1 MGRASS
7 YFISNIVSAQST
19 SIFTLSMVNPSSGDA
34 GVVSSLLSRIAKTVS
49 ATGDDA
55 VLEKQVL
62 TNILLKFK
70 SGDRG
75 SPSTKMTP
83 KSQDTP
89 RNYQVEVANRAS
101 EGNVIAVSDTG
112 TGKTLISVLLLK
124 KMVALARNEAKQ
136 TGQPRKVAFFVVNK
150 VPLVF
155 QQLDYITSNSD
166 IEARAFYGAMNVD
179 SYDKAMWESIFQ
191 ENEAIV
197 LTGQILCNVLQRA
210 YLEIHNASSGLIIFD
225 ECHHAVG
232 NHCYRE
238 IMTEYY
244 KEAHPSERPKIF
256 GMTASPAQDKGS
268 ISFSAKQLEQTLDAR
283 IVTARYDDVLA
294 FANRP
299 RERVVIYENPLDPG
313 TPRIQT
319 TLTAAQLR
327 ICEIL
332 QGLCEQDK
340 KFKPVLGTF
349 KYAMEALGP
358 WCAALIW
365 KHAIEDLKGEFLDT
379 NGHTR
384 ERRLQAVDSME
395 AIIAGMERPQL
406 DADLSMFTDKVQKM
420 VQILR
425 ETSARDGFCG
435 ILFVERRPAA
445 HVLCDFLEECRR
457 FETDLGLR
465 TIRPAVLTGHGSK
478 GDISRHMM
486 QLKEQRRVLEGFR
499 RGRFNLLVATD
510 VAEEGLDIDRC
521 RLVVRND
528 PNHLQMITQ
537 KENDMRRWCSDLPTE
552 QLIPFHSSGMDYDD
566 DDDDDGDDFGPG
578 QMHELAGVETRYIV
592 ETGARVTFASAVA
605 LVHQYCSS
613 LPGDSYTRLA
623 PVFEI
628 LPDTIAGKWR
638 CLLTMPANAPFTNL
652 LSEPF
657 SKKGRAKRAV
667 AFQACKTLHQ
677 LGALSDRLLP
687 HPKRV
692 YIGDELDEV
701 EQAPALDESSFG
713 NSTSLRDYP
722 IRQPQFWSRTILTPP
737 TSSSNSTA
745 TTAPCEQ
752 ETVQLFMTIFS
763 LRAEELCALAGSE
776 ARQRAKVS
784 DRSLC
789 LLTSQPLPRALDPIE
804 LYFNGEPRYVDIV
817 PISQRLDFTVEQICE
832 LHQYQELLFSTVL
845 RNPVNMGSLHTG
857 LRHVISPLRSD
868 FDLVNAIKNGC
879 SPDQYI
885 DWAEIRFGISTPKIS
900 CLRPIDVTWERLQD
914 MVLFEKAQA
923 GRLYFATAFR
933 GDLSPNSRIPT
944 LISGSREEEVC
955 QEGITFADF
964 YRIKRHCDIQDL
976 TQPLIE
982 VERVPR
988 SENLLQPSKK
998 QPRTARASHA
1008 RFLIP
1013 ELCLRIPVSA
1023 SALRSA
1029 RWMISVLDRV
1039 DGMLKTVECLQELGL
1054 ASISPR
1060 LMLEAL
1066 TASDAEYA
1074 MNYQRL
1080 ELLGDTFLKFLVS
1093 VDLFI
1098 RFPLLD
1104 EGRLS
1109 VKREARVC
1117 NSHLFKR
1124 ACHWNLD
1131 RFLIRNSPAN
1141 MHFNTAPEAAVAA
1154 LSPELDLLKEPTG
1167 SAATMAA
1174 DIRPMTHWQISNKT
1188 MADLAE
1194 STLGAAFLTGGFDLG
1209 FAAGEVLLGSLNGI
1223 ACWDDFAKSYQRQTI
1238 DRPGNTHSDNV
1249 FVPAEGLGDLCKVE
1263 RAIGY
1268 TFTHQRLLAE
1278 AFTHATFPQAD
1289 TPCYQRLEFLGDAVL
1304 DMLVTDYWV
1313 RRYPVSGPGTLHL
1326 IKSASINN
1334 QILGV
1339 LAIHLGLHRHILH
1352 ASPSLGNDI
1361 CRAVQTLQDKEQD
1374 VDAEGDA
1381 FMHEDDRHPHPHP
1394 HQHQHQHQH
1403 RGKERLE
1410 GEYWDDLDLTKVL
1423 GDVLESVV
1431 GAIYVDSGWDYS
1443 IVQGFFNRAILPT
1456 LQKHLSIE
1464 TLKPHPVTA
1473 LTHRVQQAGC
1483 QRLSLKNIVE
1493 EPTVAPEADVT
1504 VAAITQDDDLSWRSW
1519 REDVVP
1525 PPAPVCA
1532 VLIHGQTVVTA
1543 TDSTIRAARKQAAK
1557 LALASMDADPEWLD
1571 KYCICAKEP

>member
-1 MGRASS
+1 
-7 YFISNIVSAQST
+7 
-19 SIFTLSMVNPSSGDA
+19 
-34 GVVSSLLSRIAKTVS
+34 
-49 ATGDDA
+49 
-55 VLEKQVL
+55 
-62 TNILLKFK
+62 
-70 SGDRG
+70 
-75 SPSTKMTP
+75 MTP

-89 RNYQVEVANRAS
+89 RNYQVEVAERAF

-124 KMVALARNEAKQ
+124 KMVALARREAEQ
-136 TGQPRKVAFFVVNK
+136 TGQQRKVAFFVVNK

-155 QQLDYITSNSD
+155 QQLDYIISNSD
-166 IEARAFYGAMNVD
+166 IDAKAIYGAMNVD
-179 SYDKAMWESIFQ
+179 SYDSAMWESIFE
-191 ENEAIV
+191 ENEVIV
-197 LTGQILCNVLQRA
+197 LTGQILCNC
-210 YLEIHNASSGLIIFD
+210 SLIIFD

-244 KEAHPSERPKIF
+244 DEAHPSERPKIF

-268 ISFSAKQLEQTLDAR
+268 ISFSAKQLEQTMDAK

-299 RERVVIYENPLDPG
+299 SERVVIYENPLDPD
-313 TPRIQT
+313 TPPVQSN
-319 TLTAAQLR
+319 LTAAQLM
-327 ICEIL
+327 ICDIL
-332 QGLCEQDK
+332 EGLCEEDK
-340 KFKPVLGTF
+340 KFKPILGSF
-349 KYAMEALGP
+349 KYAMDALGP

-365 KHAIEDLKGEFLDT
+365 KHAIGDIKGELLDT
-379 NGHTR
+379 MGHNR
-384 ERRLQAVDSME
+384 ERRLQALETME
-395 AIIAGMERPQL
+395 SIAAGMERPQL
-406 DADLSMFTDKVQKM
+406 DADLTMFTDKVQKM

-425 ETSARDGFCG
+425 ETSARAGFCG

-445 HVLCDFLEECRR
+445 HVLCDFLDECRR
-457 FETDLGLR
+457 FETDLGVG

-521 RLVVRND
+521 RLVIRFDVKTTLISHIQSRGRARDRNSEYIIMQQRNG
-528 PNHLQMITQ
+528 PNHLEMMTQ
-537 KENDMRRWCSDLPTE
+537 KENDMRKWCNGLPTE
-552 QLIPFHSSGMDYDD
+552 QLIPFHGSSAMEYDD

-578 QMHELAGVETRYIV
+578 QMHELAGVETKYIV
-592 ETGARVTFASAVA
+592 DTGARVTFASAVA

-613 LPGDSYTRLA
+613 LPGDSYTRLK

-628 LPDTIAGKWR
+628 WPDIVMGKWR
-638 CLLTMPANAPFTNL
+638 CLLTMPPNAPFPNL

-657 SKKGRAKRAV
+657 SKQGRAKRAV

-677 LGALSDRLLP
+677 MGALSDRMLP

-692 YIGDELDEV
+692 YIEDELDEV
-701 EQAPALDESSFG
+701 EMAMALDR
-713 NSTSLRDYP
+713 NSIDNLSSLRDYP
-722 IRQPQFWSRTILTPP
+722 IRQAQFWSKTILLSPPNSSPSASVPTPR
-737 TSSSNSTA
+737 
-745 TTAPCEQ
+745 EQ
-752 ETVQLFMTIFS
+752 EIVRLYMTTLS
-763 LRAEELCALAGSE
+763 LRSEEYSSRVGAEAG
-776 ARQRAKVS
+776 QRTGIN
-784 DRSLC
+784 DRCLC
-789 LLTSQPLPRALDPIE
+789 LLTSQPLPTVLDPIA
-804 LYFNGEPRYVDIV
+804 LFFNGEPRHVDLDT
-817 PISQRLDFTVEQICE
+817 ISQPLSVTVQQIGE
-832 LHQYQELLFSTVL
+832 LHQYQELLFSTIL
-845 RNPVNMGSLHTG
+845 RNPVNMGSLHTTG
-857 LRHVISPLRSD
+857 VRYVISPLRSAVELD
-868 FDLVNAIKNGC
+868 SAIKNGLT
-879 SPDQYI
+879 PDQWI
-885 DWAEIRFGISTPKIS
+885 DWAEIRTGITNPRIS
-900 CLRPIDVTWERLQD
+900 CLQPTDVVWKRLQD

-923 GRLYFATAFR
+923 GRLYFAAALR
-933 GDLSPNSRIPT
+933 QDLSPSSLIPT
-944 LISGSREEEVC
+944 LVSGSREEEVC
-955 QEGITFADF
+955 QDGITFADF
-964 YRIKRHCDIQDL
+964 YRTKRNCDIQDL

-1008 RFLIP
+1008 RFLVP
-1013 ELCLRIPVSA
+1013 ELCLRIPIAA

-1029 RWMISVLDRV
+1029 RWMVSVLDRI
-1039 DGMLKTVECLQELGL
+1039 DGLLKTAECLRELGL
-1054 ASISPR
+1054 PSISPS

-1066 TASDAEYA
+1066 TASDAGYA

-1080 ELLGDTFLKFLVS
+1080 ELLGDTFLKFLTS

-1098 RFPLLD
+1098 RYPLLD

-1124 ACHWNLD
+1124 ACHWHLD
-1131 RFLIRNSPAN
+1131 RFLIRLAPVNT
-1141 MHFNTAPEAAVAA
+1141 HFNANPDAAAA
-1154 LSPELDLLKEPTG
+1154 AFDVVISQSPDLDLLEGP
-1167 SAATMAA
+1167 ATLASKA
-1174 DIRPMTHWQISNKT
+1174 TDIRNTDPKGLQPQVTTSQSQWEISNKT

-1209 FAAGEVLLGSLNGI
+1209 FAAAEVLLGPLKGI
-1223 ACWDDFAKSYQRQTI
+1223 TCWGDFAKAYRHLKSSQ
-1238 DRPGNTHSDNV
+1238 DDSSNGDD
-1249 FVPAEGLGDLCKVE
+1249 FVPADGLGDLRKVE

-1268 TFTHQRLLAE
+1268 SFTDQRLLAE
-1278 AFTHATFPQAD
+1278 AFTHATFPKPE

-1361 CRAVQTLQDKEQD
+1361 RRAVQALQDKEQD

-1381 FMHEDDRHPHPHP
+1381 FMSVGDH
-1394 HQHQHQHQH
+1394 H
-1403 RGKERLE
+1403 RQNDSHKERLV
-1410 GEYWDDLDLTKVL
+1410 GEYWDDFDLTKAL
-1423 GDVLESVV
+1423 GDVLESVL

-1443 IVQGFFNRAILPT
+1443 VVQAFFDRAILPT

-1473 LTHRVQQAGC
+1473 LTHRVQEAGC
-1483 QRLSLKNIVE
+1483 QRLSLKNIAAD
-1493 EPTVAPEADVT
+1493 PTTATAAVAPVVDMNMT
-1504 VAAITQDDDLSWRSW
+1504 AAAAAAAEDDSSWRSW

-1532 VLIHGQTVVTA
+1532 ILIHGHIVVTA
-1543 TDSTIRAARKQAAK
+1543 TDSSIRAARKQAAK
-1557 LALASMDADPEWLD
+1557 LALAAMDADPEWLD
-1571 KYCICAKEP
+1571 KYCTCVTRP

>member
-1 MGRASS
+1 M
-7 YFISNIVSAQST
+7 
-19 SIFTLSMVNPSSGDA
+19 
-34 GVVSSLLSRIAKTVS
+34 K
-49 ATGDDA
+49 
-55 VLEKQVL
+55 
-62 TNILLKFK
+62 
-70 SGDRG
+70 
-75 SPSTKMTP
+75 P

-89 RNYQVEVANRAS
+89 RNYQVEVADRAMD
-101 EGNVIAVSDTG
+101 GNVIAVSDTG

-124 KMVALARNEAKQ
+124 KVVALARREAEQ
-136 TGQPRKVAFFVVNK
+136 TGQQHKVAFFVVNK

-166 IEARAFYGAMNVD
+166 IDAKAIYGAMNVD
-179 SYDKAMWESIFQ
+179 SYDSAMWESIFR
-191 ENEAIV
+191 ENEVIV
-197 LTGQILCNVLQRA
+197 LTGQILCNVLQHA
-210 YLEIHNASSGLIIFD
+210 YLKIRNASS
-225 ECHHAVG
+225 G

-244 KEAHPSERPKIF
+244 EEAHPSERPKIF
-256 GMTASPAQDKGS
+256 GMTASPAQDKGTM
-268 ISFSAKQLEQTLDAR
+268 SFSAKQLEQTMHAK

-299 RERVVIYENPLDPG
+299 SERVVIYENPLDPG
-313 TPRIQT
+313 APRIHT
-319 TLTAAQLR
+319 NLTAGQLA
-327 ICEIL
+327 ICDIL
-332 QGLCEQDK
+332 ERMCEEDK
-340 KFKPVLGTF
+340 KFKPILGSF
-349 KYAMEALGP
+349 KYAMDALGP

-365 KHAIEDLKGEFLDT
+365 KHAIEDLKGEFLDAKGY
-379 NGHTR
+379 NR
-384 ERRLQAVDSME
+384 ERRLKAVETME
-395 AIIAGMERPQL
+395 SIVAGMERPLL
-406 DADLSMFTDKVQKM
+406 DADLSMFTDKVQKL

-425 ETSARDGFCG
+425 ESSARDGFCG

-445 HVLCDFLEECRR
+445 HVLCDFLDECRR
-457 FETDLGLR
+457 FEMDFGLG

-521 RLVVRND
+521 RLVIRFDVKTTLISHIQSRGRARDRDSEYIIMQQRND

-537 KENDMRRWCSDLPTE
+537 KESDMRKWCNGLPVE
-552 QLIPFHSSGMDYDD
+552 QLIPLHGSSGMGYDDD

-578 QMHELAGVETRYIV
+578 QMHELAGVETKYII

-613 LPGDSYTRLA
+613 LPGDSYTRLT

-628 LPDTIAGKWR
+628 GPDTMAGKWR
-638 CLLTMPANAPFTNL
+638 CLLTMPPNAPFSNL

-667 AFQACKTLHQ
+667 AFQACKKLHQ
-677 LGALSDRLLP
+677 LGALSDRMLP

-692 YIGDELDEV
+692 YIEDELDEV
-701 EQAPALDESSFG
+701 EMASAIDKY
-713 NSTSLRDYP
+713 STS
-722 IRQPQFWSRTILTPP
+722 
-737 TSSSNSTA
+737 
-745 TTAPCEQ
+745 
-752 ETVQLFMTIFS
+752 
-763 LRAEELCALAGSE
+763 
-776 ARQRAKVS
+776 
-784 DRSLC
+784 
-789 LLTSQPLPRALDPIE
+789 DPIE
-804 LYFNGEPRYVDIV
+804 LFFNGEPRYVDLDTV
-817 PISQRLDFTVEQICE
+817 SQPLDFTNQQICE
-832 LHQYQELLFSTVL
+832 LHEYQELLFSIIL

-857 LRHVISPLRSD
+857 MRHIISPLRSD
-868 FDLVNAIKNGC
+868 PELDNAVKNGLP
-879 SPDQYI
+879 PDQWI
-885 DWAEIRFGISTPKIS
+885 DWEEIKAGITTPKNS
-900 CLRPIDVTWERLQD
+900 SLRPIDVSWDQLED
-914 MVLFEKAQA
+914 IVLFERSQA

-933 GDLSPNSRIPT
+933 DDLSPNSVIPS
-944 LISGSREEEVC
+944 LVSGSREEEVC
-955 QEGITFADF
+955 QEGMTFAEF
-964 YRIKRHCDIQDL
+964 YKTRRNCDIQDL

-1013 ELCLRIPVSA
+1013 ELCLRIPVAA

-1039 DGMLKTVECLQELGL
+1039 DGLLKTVECLRELGL
-1054 ASISPR
+1054 ASISPP

-1117 NSHLFKR
+1117 NRHLFKR
-1124 ACHWNLD
+1124 ACHWRLD
-1131 RFLIRNSPAN
+1131 RFLIRTPPVNT
-1141 MHFNTAPEAAVAA
+1141 HFNPASAAATAAAVP
-1154 LSPELDLLKEPTG
+1154 LSPELDFLEEAAPV
-1167 SAATMAA
+1167 AATEKQQQPQVTAC
-1174 DIRPMTHWQISNKT
+1174 PSQWEISNKT

-1194 STLGAAFLTGGFDLG
+1194 ATLGAAFFTGGFNLG
-1209 FAAGEVLLGSLNGI
+1209 FAAGEILLGSLNGI
-1223 ACWDDFAKSYQRQTI
+1223 ACWDDFAKAYQRQN
-1238 DRPGNTHSDNV
+1238 GNQGKPHDDD
-1249 FVPAEGLGDLCKVE
+1249 FVPADGLGDLRKVE

-1268 TFTHQRLLAE
+1268 IFTHQRLLAE
-1278 AFTHATFPQAD
+1278 AFTHATFPKPE

-1313 RRYPVSGPGTLHL
+1313 RRYPISGPGTLHL

-1334 QILGV
+1334 QVLGV

-1361 CRAVQTLQDKEQD
+1361 RRAVQTLQDIELD

-1381 FMHEDDRHPHPHP
+1381 FLSEDIHG
-1394 HQHQHQHQH
+1394 H
-1403 RGKERLE
+1403 RERLL

-1423 GDVLESVV
+1423 GDVLESVL

-1443 IVQGFFNRAILPT
+1443 TVQAFFNRAILPT

-1473 LTHRVQQAGC
+1473 LTHRVQEAGC
-1483 QRLSLKNIVE
+1483 QRLSLKNIAADPAVVAA
-1493 EPTVAPEADVT
+1493 PVVPDTDAPE
-1504 VAAITQDDDLSWRSW
+1504 VALDDDSSWRSW

-1525 PPAPVCA
+1525 QPAPVCA
-1532 VLIHGQTVVTA
+1532 VMIHGHTVVTA
-1543 TDSTIRAARKQAAK
+1543 TDITIRAARKRAAK
-1557 LALASMDADPEWLD
+1557 LTLAFMDADPEWLD
-1571 KYCICAKEP
+1571 KYCSCVKRP